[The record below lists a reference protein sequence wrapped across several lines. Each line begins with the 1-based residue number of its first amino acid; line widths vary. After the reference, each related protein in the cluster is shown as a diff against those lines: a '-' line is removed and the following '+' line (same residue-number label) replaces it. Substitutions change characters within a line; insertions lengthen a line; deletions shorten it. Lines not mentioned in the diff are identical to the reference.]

1 MKFHSG
7 GGRHLVTA
15 DRDEEPTDIG
25 LVEAVWR
32 YRWSSLLIIL
42 MCGLLSALAT
52 VFVLT
57 GVTATARFAVTDP
70 RSTSFLRQGVSS
82 DSSYIA
88 YTAQRA
94 TFAES
99 WPVLE
104 RARVLL
110 AEQEHYSI
118 GVEALRAAVETSPAS
133 SGGIVEVTAKA
144 RTDRNAARIAN
155 AVIAAYR
162 DLTRRDAERAQEQ
175 LLQSIRSTRAQ
186 VEDDL
191 SRARG
196 KVADSFAEV
205 LVQLQIKES
214 EARIDLTQYGE
225 GVRFV
230 DRANPDR
237 VTPSALPKNVVI
249 GLAVGTLLAI
259 VIAFLRATTHPI
271 ATARRVTTG
280 TGRRKRD
287 GSGGPSE
294 EEAAGSEDELLDA
307 YDEEMQ
313 KIIADSR
320 RGKG

>member
-1 MKFHSG
+1 MKFHTAE
-7 GGRHLVTA
+7 GRHLVTT
-15 DRDEEPTDIG
+15 DRDEEPADIG

-42 MCGLLSALAT
+42 MCGVLAALAT
-52 VFVLT
+52 AFVLT

-104 RARVLL
+104 RAREIL
-110 AEQEHYSI
+110 AEQEHYHI
-118 GVEALRAAVETSPAS
+118 GVEELRAAVETSPAS

-155 AVIAAYR
+155 AVVAAYR

-175 LLQSIRSTRAQ
+175 LLQSIRATRVQ
-186 VEDDL
+186 VEADL
-191 SRARG
+191 KRARG
-196 KVADSFAEV
+196 KMADSLAEV

-237 VTPSALPKNVVI
+237 VTPSAMPKNVVI

-271 ATARRVTTG
+271 STARRIAADAARD
-280 TGRRKRD
+280 RRD
-287 GSGGPSE
+287 
-294 EEAAGSEDELLDA
+294 AAAPAEKEPAAEDELLDA

-313 KIIADSR
+313 KIIADAR
-320 RGKG
+320 NGKG